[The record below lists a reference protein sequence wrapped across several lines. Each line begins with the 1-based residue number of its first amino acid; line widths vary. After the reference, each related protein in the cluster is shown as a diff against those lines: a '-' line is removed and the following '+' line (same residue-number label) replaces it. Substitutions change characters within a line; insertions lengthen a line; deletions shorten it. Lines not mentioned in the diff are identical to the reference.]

1 MAKLNAAARQ
11 LITSGAL
18 AHLVTLNEDG
28 SPQVAVV
35 WVDVDGDDLICAHLD
50 PRQRKL
56 ANLRRDPRVAVSFEG
71 TDSNPVGMREHLVV
85 HGTAS
90 VTEGGAPQLLA
101 KLAKV
106 YIGPDAVFP
115 PMDNPPPGFITRI
128 AVNRIAGVGDWAE
141 S

>member
-71 TDSNPVGMREHLVV
+71 TESNPVGMREHLVV
-85 HGTAS
+85 RGTAS
-90 VTEGGAPQLLA
+90 VTEGGAPELLA

-128 AVNRIAGVGDWAE
+128 SINRITGVGDWSE
-141 S
+141 N

>member
-1 MAKLNAAARQ
+1 MAKLNAAARR

-28 SPQVAVV
+28 SPQVAIV
-35 WVDVDGDDLICAHLD
+35 WVDVDGDALICAHLD

-71 TDSNPVGMREHLVV
+71 TDNNPVGMREHLVV

-101 KLAKV
+101 RLAKV

-128 AVNRIAGVGDWAE
+128 SINRITGVGDWSE

>member
-35 WVDVDGDDLICAHLD
+35 WVGVDGDDLICAHLD

-71 TDSNPVGMREHLVV
+71 TESNPVGMREHLVV

-101 KLAKV
+101 ELAKV

-115 PMDNPPPGFITRI
+115 PMDNPPAGFITRI
-128 AVNRIAGVGDWAE
+128 TINRITGVGDWAE
-141 S
+141 